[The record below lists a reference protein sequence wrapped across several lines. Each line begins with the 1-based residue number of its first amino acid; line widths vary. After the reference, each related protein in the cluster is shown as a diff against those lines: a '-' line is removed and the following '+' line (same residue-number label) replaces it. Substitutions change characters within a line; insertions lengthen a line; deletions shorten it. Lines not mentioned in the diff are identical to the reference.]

1 MSYLCPFPNSNESV
15 ILYQINHK
23 KKVAQLHVG
32 VTSAG
37 GAGVN
42 LLKPTLLKCKKCNLI
57 FSEYT
62 DVDFEDAY
70 SHVVDETYIKQIEF
84 KTKTFNNSKNFD
96 VEVAKFIFASSPLYT
111 QQIAIPNE
119 EFIRLEKKFNKTR
132 LQNFN
137 EPEIIVLEKLRPI
150 TKNIVIKKNN
160 YCKLYDGNI
169 YILYFKKNSEI
180 KCDS

>member
-1 MSYLCPFPNSNESV
+1 MSYLCPCPNSNESV

-57 FSEYT
+57 FSEYK

-84 KTKTFNNSKNFD
+84 KTKIQLSVQLLGFAEYINSY
-96 VEVAKFIFASSPLYT
+96 FI
-111 QQIAIPNE
+111 
-119 EFIRLEKKFNKTR
+119 NK
-132 LQNFN
+132 
-137 EPEIIVLEKLRPI
+137 
-150 TKNIVIKKNN
+150 
-160 YCKLYDGNI
+160 
-169 YILYFKKNSEI
+169 
-180 KCDS
+180 